1 MDELGD
7 AASKA
12 AFVLGHEHC
21 DERFGEAT
29 QQLGSTKMA
38 KDVIRAAA
46 TLNVEPRRLVVLE
59 DEPTKCED
67 APASACLIVP
77 PLSKV
82 QDADRAAIMSLTTG
96 VVLDVVER
104 VADGAAVVAALGAA
118 TAEPRQPE
126 LLQSYRTVRP

>member
-1 MDELGD
+1 MAHMDELGD

-46 TLNVEPRRLVVLE
+46 TLNVEPRATRPGPPAARTASGGFTTWRRQRL
-59 DEPTKCED
+59 PTW
-67 APASACLIVP
+67 
-77 PLSKV
+77 
-82 QDADRAAIMSLTTG
+82 
-96 VVLDVVER
+96 
-104 VADGAAVVAALGAA
+104 
-118 TAEPRQPE
+118 
-126 LLQSYRTVRP
+126 